1 MKKTLKTAHGT
12 DINEATLQRLT
23 RGDTP
28 AGICLAVCVIDHAAR
43 KGQSPEAAAHQCGV
57 LHHQFVQL
65 LNGTLPLDA
74 LTLRTL
80 CGFATYLDVAP
91 FVLTIAAGSLR
102 RGDFETPGTVRTVEP
117 YAGEWSAWLQ
127 SDWVGELRVLVE
139 TYGLPADGLT
149 LPRDSGS
156 EAETRGAVIRM
167 HSSPAGTDAQHFRSW
182 VADTLKQRTCEPTE
196 SRKALG
202 LGISELGRLLH
213 GKIDPREYSRR
224 QLCRFAAFLGVPVVA
239 VLGAMGCMER
249 PVASTLESHREAPEP
264 DGRQMKIAKET

>member
-12 DINEATLQRLT
+12 NINEATLQRLT

-43 KGQSPEAAAHQCGV
+43 RGQSLEAAAHQCGV
-57 LHHQFVQL
+57 LHYQLVQL
-65 LNGTLPLDA
+65 LNGTLPLSA

-80 CGFATYLDVAP
+80 CGFGAYLDVAP
-91 FVLTIAAGSLR
+91 FVLAIAAGYLR
-102 RGDFETPGTVRTVEP
+102 RGDFEAPGTARAIEP
-117 YAGEWSAWLQ
+117 YAGEWSAWFQ

-139 TYGLPADGLT
+139 TYGLSADGPT
-149 LPRDSGS
+149 LPPNSGID
-156 EAETRGAVIRM
+156 ADTRGAVIRM

-182 VADTLKQRTCEPTE
+182 VADTLQQRPGNPTE

-213 GKIDPREYSRR
+213 GKTDPREYSRR
-224 QLCRFAAFLGVPVVA
+224 QICRFAAFLGVPVVA

-249 PVASTLESHREAPEP
+249 PVASTLESHREAPEH
-264 DGRQMKIAKET
+264 DGTKK

>member
-43 KGQSPEAAAHQCGV
+43 KGQSPEAVAHQCGV
-57 LHHQFVQL
+57 LHYQLVQL
-65 LNGTLPLDA
+65 LNGTLPLES
-74 LTLRTL
+74 LMLRTL
-80 CGFATYLDVAP
+80 CGFAAYLDVAP
-91 FVLTIAAGSLR
+91 FVLAIAAGYLR
-102 RGDFETPGTVRTVEP
+102 GGDFEAPGTVRVIEP
-117 YAGEWSAWLQ
+117 YASEWSAWLQ
-127 SDWVGELRVLVE
+127 SDWVGELRLLVE
-139 TYGLPADGLT
+139 TYGFPADGLT
-149 LPRDSGS
+149 LPADSGS

-167 HSSPAGTDAQHFRSW
+167 HSSPALNDALHFRSW
-182 VADTLKQRTCEPTE
+182 VADTLQQRPGNPNE
-196 SRKALG
+196 SREALG

-213 GKIDPREYSRR
+213 GKIDPRVYSRR

-249 PVASTLESHREAPEP
+249 PVTSRPGKQRGTPEH
-264 DGRQMKIAKET
+264 DGRRQ

>member
-57 LHHQFVQL
+57 LHYQLVQL
-65 LNGTLPLDA
+65 LNGTLPLSA

-80 CGFATYLDVAP
+80 CGFGAYLDVAA
-91 FVLTIAAGSLR
+91 FVLAIAAGYLR
-102 RGDFETPGTVRTVEP
+102 RGDFEASGTARAIEP
-117 YAGEWSAWLQ
+117 YASEWSAWLQ
-127 SDWVGELRVLVE
+127 SDWAGELRRLVE
-139 TYGLPADGLT
+139 TYSHPVDGRT
-149 LPRDSGS
+149 LPPDSDG

-202 LGISELGRLLH
+202 LGISELGRLLQ

-249 PVASTLESHREAPEP
+249 PVTSRPEKQRGAPEH
-264 DGRQMKIAKET
+264 DGRGR